1 MCTRYLLIIVMF
13 LLYAYPESFRV
24 CVSRVNSLQLIA
36 VMTTTNVVVN
46 IITDCNAICQDG
58 ERDVG
63 DK

>member
-1 MCTRYLLIIVMF
+1 MF